1 VHVDEESDRSGP
13 TGARER
19 PAAESEA
26 VPWWAAA
33 PARLGVLLVVL
44 ACVASVGIPRI
55 IHNATAGRRS
65 GCLPGPIPQAASL
78 NAAEIQE
85 AVSVMGVD
93 ALVGDG
99 TVDMRGVQGPMSA
112 WSDAY
117 PGADPAQLTTPGR
130 MPGGYEIR
138 WFSPGRHHQAVDLF
152 VFPDK
157 ADAAEFVRQAASTRC
172 RRDAVAV
179 PLAEPAG
186 ARGLVWHNPDGALEA
201 DVLFARSDIAYRV
214 VEVPPRVRAD
224 GSTGGEQAAHVAVAA
239 RLACHL
245 SSALCAG

>member
-1 VHVDEESDRSGP
+1 VHVDEDERDGP
-13 TGARER
+13 TERER
-19 PAAESEA
+19 LAAGSEA
-26 VPWWAAA
+26 MPWWAAA
-33 PARLGVLLVVL
+33 PARLGVLLIVL
-44 ACVASVGIPRI
+44 VCLASFGIPRI

-65 GCLPGPIPQAASL
+65 GCMPGPVPQAASL
-78 NAAEIQE
+78 NPAEIQE
-85 AVSVMGVD
+85 AVSVLGVD

-117 PGADPAQLTTPGR
+117 PGANPAELTTPGR

-157 ADAAEFVRQAASTRC
+157 ADAVEYVRQAASTRC
-172 RRDAVAV
+172 RHDAVAF
-179 PLAEPAG
+179 PLAEPAN

-201 DVLFARSDIAYRV
+201 DVLFARSNIAYRV
-214 VEVPPRVRAD
+214 VEVPPYVRAD
-224 GSTGGEQAAHVAVAA
+224 GSSDGERAAHVAAAA
-239 RLACHL
+239 RLACRL
-245 SSALCAG
+245 SSARCAG